1 MSTGP
6 LVDCVSFFK
15 LVNPMCND
23 FIKMVS
29 INLIFVDK
37 YKKSWFSNRKWKLE
51 IQNCLALRKFVLLM
65 LLCCFCLLLC
75 IFVVFY

>member
-37 YKKSWFSNRKWKLE
+37 YKKS
-51 IQNCLALRKFVLLM
+51 
-65 LLCCFCLLLC
+65 
-75 IFVVFY
+75 